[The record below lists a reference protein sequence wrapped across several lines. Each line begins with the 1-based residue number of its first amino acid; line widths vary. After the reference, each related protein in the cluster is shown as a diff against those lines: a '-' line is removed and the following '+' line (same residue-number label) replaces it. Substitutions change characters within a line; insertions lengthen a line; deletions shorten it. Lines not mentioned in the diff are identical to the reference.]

1 MTRPLP
7 YVFTE
12 QGVAMLS
19 SVLKTKIASK
29 ISIDIMRAFVSL
41 RKYISNELLE
51 QQYVKN
57 MLLKHDNEIINNIK
71 EIKLLQQSLD
81 KLQNKELIIK

>member
-1 MTRPLP
+1 
-7 YVFTE
+7 
-12 QGVAMLS
+12 MLS